1 MRALGRHL
9 VVELY
14 DCDPQIL
21 NDKERIEEIMTK
33 AAEVSGATIVQKVFH
48 VFNPHGVSGVVV
60 IAESHLAIHTW
71 PEYGY
76 AAVDVFTC
84 GSSVDPWKAYDYIKR
99 ELKAGYHSTMEMLRG
114 ELPQR
119 REHRAALEP
128 LYAQGRL

>member
-99 ELKAGYHSTMEMLRG
+99 ELKAGYQSTMEMLRG

-119 REHRAALEP
+119 REHRAVLEP

>member
-1 MRALGRHL
+1 M
-9 VVELY
+9 ELY

-99 ELKAGYHSTMEMLRG
+99 ELKAGYQSTMEMLRG
-114 ELPQR
+114 ELPQGR
-119 REHRAALEP
+119 GHRAAVEP
-128 LYAQGRL
+128 LYAQGRV